1 MTTGRFGRW
10 NRMKFTLIEL
20 LVVIAI
26 IAILVSILLPA
37 LGKAKG
43 MVYQISCTNNLKTI
57 GVACALYS
65 EDNEDYLVPGIFDNT
80 IFAQYLSG
88 YRNTDLS
95 GGKLIKRSCPDYGVK
110 FYGKNV
116 TKGTFVCPAET
127 RPFNTS
133 AADETVGFKNANH
146 YGINMYL
153 HLSRNYGY
161 FLKLA
166 ALRRPSLVLS
176 MADNGR
182 WDTMGFNYLQF
193 IGFRHG
199 SGDHRKS
206 SEMSANVWPNK
217 GARSDVLY
225 GDGHVTSVSF
235 SFLITQPA
243 DPAMNIFN
251 NTGALTGRTVNAL
264 GAGFDATKG
273 TAL

>member
-10 NRMKFTLIEL
+10 NRMKFSLIEL
-20 LVVIAI
+20 LVVIAV

-43 MVYQISCTNNLKTI
+43 MAYQISCTNNLKTI
-57 GVACALYS
+57 GAACALYS
-65 EDNEDYLVPGIFDNT
+65 AENEDYLVPGSYNNT

-88 YRNTDLS
+88 YRNTDIA
-95 GGKLIKRSCPDYGVK
+95 GGKLTKPSCPSYGVK

-133 AADETVGFKNANH
+133 AANETVGFQNANH
-146 YGINMYL
+146 YGVNMYL
-153 HLSRNYGY
+153 HLTRSYGY

-182 WDTMGFNYLQF
+182 WDAIGFNYLQF

-199 SGDHRKS
+199 SGDRRKS
-206 SEMSANVWPNK
+206 SEMSSNIWPDK
-217 GARSDVLY
+217 TARSNVLY
-225 GDGHVTSVSF
+225 GDGHVTSAACSA
-235 SFLITQPA
+235 LLAQPA

-251 NTGALTGRTVNAL
+251 NTGTLNGRTVNAL